1 MTKRDKES
9 ASDTRLRDIVR
20 SALARGHPLHLLTL
34 ASLMIHL
41 AKPDPPGL
49 LKSRQRDTHHLDELV
64 TSLIGARNRET
75 TTLLAVLA
83 ELLVDDPAPQLRCRR
98 ELTQRDDHLP
108 KWLTALPE
116 LDVYRAVRR
125 TNVFGDVD
133 EIVIGTRLA
142 GGHEMTIG
150 VTIDHNDVS
159 VVADAVVVPDS
170 IEKALVRAAEHS
182 TDVSVVEISPA
193 DARAS
198 IEHALARQVFVPQT
212 ETWTFYGALAQW
224 VVGQLPEGGELR
236 LPAWD
241 WKLTEELCAA
251 FFASP
256 AAAPFRERSHR
267 QLLDELVET
276 GTGDAL
282 RWSAARVG
290 RALADPSDYGEVMP
304 VEVALD
310 APDLLRA
317 FIPYVHA
324 QSGIRDELTAR
335 TLSVI
340 DAVRSSY
347 KRAVLRQ
354 ERDAWLDDEAV

>member
-1 MTKRDKES
+1 M
-9 ASDTRLRDIVR
+9 R
-20 SALARGHPLHLLTL
+20 SALARGHPLALL
-34 ASLMIHL
+34 SVVGLMIHA
-41 AKPDPPGL
+41 AKPDPLDL
-49 LKSRQRDTHHLDELV
+49 LNPRQRDTHHLDELV
-64 TSLIGARNRET
+64 TNLIGVRKREAT
-75 TTLLAVLA
+75 VLLAVLA
-83 ELLVDDPAPQLRCRR
+83 ELLVDDPAPQLRCRS
-98 ELTQRDDHLP
+98 ELAQRHDHLP
-108 KWLTALPE
+108 KWLTGLAQ

-125 TNVFGDVD
+125 TNVFGDED
-133 EIVIGTRLA
+133 ELVIGTRFK
-142 GGHEMTIG
+142 GGHEMTIAI
-150 VTIDHNDVS
+150 TIDHNDVS
-159 VVADAVVVPDS
+159 VVADAVAVPDS
-170 IEKALVRAAEHS
+170 IENALARAARHS

-198 IEHALARQVFVPQT
+198 IEHALARQVFAPQT
-212 ETWTFYGALAQW
+212 ETWKFYGALAQW

-236 LPAWD
+236 SPAWD

-251 FFASP
+251 FFGSP

-276 GTGDAL
+276 GTGDPL
-282 RWSAARVG
+282 RWSASRVG

-340 DAVRSSY
+340 DEVRSSY